1 MKKILTIVFA
11 LIMTGTLS
19 LRAQEE
25 SRTEDS
31 APQRDVPPQEDI
43 QTIFK
48 GSSKPHVTGYG
59 VISNKFTNIDGK
71 YMNLSEVYGGVYL
84 NRRLMLGIGGAASTN
99 NLPVPQQYASVEDR
113 QLSYQYVQFGA
124 YTEYVIGSNKTI
136 HPVAHLFAG
145 PGLTVQY
152 DRNEWDEFDDIEKDD
167 KHEANWFMVAE
178 PGVQIEINVFRW
190 MRFSP
195 GVSYRMAFGND
206 AAGLSD
212 SKLSGMSFNASMKFG
227 RF

>member
-1 MKKILTIVFA
+1 MKTSITLAIA
-11 LIMTGTLS
+11 LMMAGVVT

-25 SRTEDS
+25 SRTEETES
-31 APQRDVPPQEDI
+31 LRNVPPQSDI
-43 QTIFK
+43 RTVFK
-48 GSSKPHVTGYG
+48 SSPHATGYG

-71 YMNLSEVYGGVYL
+71 YMNLAEIYGGVYL
-84 NRRLMLGIGGAASTN
+84 NRRVLLGLGGAASTN
-99 NLPVPQQYASVEDR
+99 NLPVPQQYASVEGR
-113 QLSYQYVQFGA
+113 QLSYEYVQFGL
-124 YTEYVIGSNKTI
+124 YTEYVIGSNKAI

-152 DRNEWDEFDDIEKDD
+152 DRNQWDDFDEIEQKN
-167 KHEANWFMVAE
+167 KHDENWFMVAE
-178 PGVQIEINVFRW
+178 PGVQIEINLFRW

>member
-1 MKKILTIVFA
+1 MKKHLTLVIA
-11 LIMTGTLS
+11 LVMAGAVS
-19 LRAQEE
+19 LRAQEV
-25 SRTEDS
+25 SRTEDGES
-31 APQRDVPPQEDI
+31 QRDVQPQSEI
-43 QTIFK
+43 QTVFK
-48 GSSKPHVTGYG
+48 GSRPRVTGYG
-59 VISNKFTNIDGK
+59 VLSNKFTNIDGK

-84 NRRLMLGIGGAASTN
+84 NRKVMVGIGGAASTN
-99 NLPVPQQYASVEDR
+99 NLPVPQQYATVEGR
-113 QLSYQYVQFGA
+113 QLSYQYVQFGL
-124 YTEYVIGSNKTI
+124 YSEYVFGSNKTI

-152 DRNEWDEFDDIEKDD
+152 DRKQWDEFDHIEKDN
-167 KHEANWFMVAE
+167 KHDENWFMVAE
-178 PGVQIEINVFRW
+178 PGVQIEINLFRW

>member
-1 MKKILTIVFA
+1 MKKHLTLVIA
-11 LIMTGTLS
+11 LVMAGAAS
-19 LRAQEE
+19 LRAQEV
-25 SRTEDS
+25 SRTEDGERLRDEQ
-31 APQRDVPPQEDI
+31 PQSDI
-43 QTIFK
+43 QTVFK
-48 GSSKPHVTGYG
+48 GTKTRVTGYG
-59 VISNKFTNIDGK
+59 AISNKFTNIDGK

-84 NRRLMLGIGGAASTN
+84 NRKLMLGIGGAASTN
-99 NLPVPQQYASVEDR
+99 NLPVPQQYATVEGR
-113 QLSYQYVQFGA
+113 QLSYEYVQFGL
-124 YTEYVIGSNKTI
+124 YSEYVIGSNKTI

-152 DRNEWDEFDDIEKDD
+152 DRNKWDEFDDIEQDN
-167 KHEANWFMVAE
+167 KHDENWFMVAE
-178 PGVQIEINVFRW
+178 PGVQIEINLFRW

-195 GVSYRMAFGND
+195 GISYRMAFGND

>member
-1 MKKILTIVFA
+1 MKKNLTLVFA
-11 LIMTGTLS
+11 LMMMGAIS

-25 SRTEDS
+25 SPIKDGETLS
-31 APQRDVPPQEDI
+31 TALPQSDI
-43 QTIFK
+43 QTVFK
-48 GSSKPHVTGYG
+48 SPAPHVTGYG
-59 VISNKFTNIDGK
+59 VISNKFTSIDGK
-71 YMNLSEVYGGVYL
+71 YMNLAEVYGGVYL
-84 NRRLMLGIGGAASTN
+84 NRRVMLGVGGAASTN
-99 NLPVPQQYASVEDR
+99 NLPVPQQYATVEGR
-113 QLSYQYVQFGA
+113 QLSYQYVQFGL
-124 YTEYVIGSNKTI
+124 YSEYVIGSNKAI

-152 DRNEWDEFDDIEKDD
+152 DRNQWDEFDHIDQKN
-167 KHEANWFMVAE
+167 KHDENWFMVAE
-178 PGVQIEINVFRW
+178 PGVQIEINLFRW

-195 GVSYRMAFGND
+195 GVSYRMAFNND

>member
-1 MKKILTIVFA
+1 MKKFLTLVLA
-11 LIMTGTLS
+11 LTVTSVIS

-25 SRTEDS
+25 SRTPDGE
-31 APQRDVPPQEDI
+31 PRRNVPSQSDI
-43 QTIFK
+43 QTVFK
-48 GSSKPHVTGYG
+48 GSRPHVTGYG

-84 NRRLMLGIGGAASTN
+84 NRRVLLGIGGAASTN
-99 NLPVPQQYASVEDR
+99 NLPVPQQYASVEGR
-113 QLSYQYVQFGA
+113 QLSYEYVQFGM
-124 YTEYVIGSNKTI
+124 YSEYVFGSNKTI

-152 DRNEWDEFDDIEKDD
+152 DRNQWDEFDKIEQKN
-167 KHEANWFMVAE
+167 KHDVNWFMVAE